1 MLLFPTAQWGGFRW
15 HFNREG
21 TPGRLCLDLPLGWV
35 WKTKDYSCNQ
45 SARPSMT
52 RPYTPLSLFNSQP
65 ASQLEPAFPPSNQSN
80 QVREWTS
87 VASHHHWQL
96 VSMVWSSVFRV
107 AFGCTF
113 TWWYPYHVEAYAL
126 CHNSIFWML
135 KSQTHGLNARVKS
148 ISHITLILWCFQV
161 NMLSIWIFTWEYS
174 MSTLEQIRSLITY
187 FVVLMLFWPII
198 AVTVGRVSMALCLDL
213 WPDER
218 VSNVDSCFHRSD
230 ETSSCHRSWSLSVEK
245 EERGI
250 VWNDMPTIKCD
261 VLTNQEPASKI
272 WGRSAKY

>member
-1 MLLFPTAQWGGFRW
+1 
-15 HFNREG
+15 
-21 TPGRLCLDLPLGWV
+21 
-35 WKTKDYSCNQ
+35 
-45 SARPSMT
+45 MT

-65 ASQLEPAFPPSNQSN
+65 ASQLEPAFPPSNQAN

-96 VSMVWSSVFRV
+96 VSMVWSSVFRG

-113 TWWYPYHVEAYAL
+113 TWWCPHHVEAYATTAFFGCSSL
-126 CHNSIFWML
+126 RLTGYQSE
-135 KSQTHGLNARVKS
+135 K
-148 ISHITLILWCFQV
+148 HITLILWCLGLNQV

-250 VWNDMPTIKCD
+250 VWNSFWHAHHKMWC
-261 VLTNQEPASKI
+261 LNQKPASKI